1 VESHVREMHSV
12 LMFGTECTHKEQ
24 LWMDRACITV
34 EACKCRYPITDAAA
48 AGCGPCTRPAV
59 CASRLFATESVPWNE
74 ANCKTQLRGYARMPQ
89 RALSE
94 LWYDGTIDL
103 SFQPACSQPIRRSF
117 GICIVK
123 YSQAQVQEYME
134 LTSLNLKHKQTSS
147 FSSHIDTNLST
158 QVHTAKR
165 QYLSLAFS
173 LSELEFA

>member
-1 VESHVREMHSV
+1 MHSV